1 MKRFL
6 WRHKKKV
13 VAFVFFCIVVVCF
26 GIAWASSSPSNFPRG
41 TIVRIN
47 KNVTIDGAAS
57 YLKEKGIVR
66 YAFFYKTYVLMMRRN
81 SSILAGSYLFDQ
93 PESAL
98 RVAYRTV
105 YGINNLQ
112 KVKITFKE
120 GLNSKEM
127 GAVLKKNI
135 PAFNVQE
142 FLVEAQKN
150 EGYLFPETYFFN
162 PDVEPQEVIREMR
175 QQFEEKT
182 AVFKE
187 ALATSTR
194 SFSDIVIMA
203 SLLEEEANNSAD
215 RAMISDVL
223 WKRIDKGMALQ
234 VDVPFYYI
242 FNKVSRDITRTE
254 LATTS
259 LYNTYKNKGLTPGP
273 ITNPGISSLRAAL
286 YPKSNPYYFYLA
298 DSEGVTHFA
307 KDHDGHV
314 VNIRKYLR

>member
-1 MKRFL
+1 MKKFL

-13 VAFVFFCIVVVCF
+13 VGLVFLFIISAGFCV
-26 GIAWASSSPSNFPRG
+26 AWASSSPSDFPRG
-41 TIVRIN
+41 SIVRIN

-66 YAFFYKTYVLMMRRN
+66 YAFLYKTYVLMMRRDA
-81 SSILAGSYLFDQ
+81 SILAGSYLFDK

-112 KVKITFKE
+112 KIKITFRE
-120 GLNSKEM
+120 GLNSKEI
-127 GAVLKKNI
+127 GALLKKNI
-135 PAFNVQE
+135 PSFDVAT
-142 FLVEAQKN
+142 FLIEAKKN

-162 PDVEPQEVIREMR
+162 PDVEPGEVIAEMR
-175 QQFEEKT
+175 QQFDEKT
-182 AVFKE
+182 VALIG

-194 SFSDIVIMA
+194 SFKDIVIMA
-203 SLLEEEANNSAD
+203 SILEEEANNSAD
-215 RAMISDVL
+215 RTIISGVL
-223 WKRIDKGMALQ
+223 WKRIDTNMPLQ

-242 FNKVSRDITRTE
+242 FDKTSPDLTRTE

-259 LYNTYKNKGLTPGP
+259 PYNTYKNKGLPIGP
-273 ITNPGISSLRAAL
+273 ISNPGLSSLRAAL
-286 YPKSNPYYFYLA
+286 YPGTNPYFFYLA
-298 DSEGVTHFA
+298 DSKGVTHYSVN
-307 KDHDGHV
+307 HDGHV